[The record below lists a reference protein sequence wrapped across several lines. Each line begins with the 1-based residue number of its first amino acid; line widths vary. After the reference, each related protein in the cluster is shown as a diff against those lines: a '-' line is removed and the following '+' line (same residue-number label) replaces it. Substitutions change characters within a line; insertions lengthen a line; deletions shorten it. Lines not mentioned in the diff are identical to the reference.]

1 MCVAIPCKVLSIDG
15 YKAVV
20 DAGGAQKEINTTLI
34 DDLSAGDYVL
44 VHAGF
49 AIQKVLKEYAEETL
63 ELLKQTA
70 RLMETE

>member
-1 MCVAIPCKVLSIDG
+1 MCVAIPCKVLSMDG

-20 DAGGAQKEINTTLI
+20 DAGGAQKEINTMLV
-34 DDLSAGDYVL
+34 DDLAIGDYVL

-63 ELLKQTA
+63 RLLTEIA
-70 RLMETE
+70 NLTEET